1 LTQQFS
7 GYRAFPDDCC
17 VFQAA
22 NATNHRSDE
31 LLTVRETADFLKFT
45 VETTRKLIREGSI
58 PACKVGGSIRVNR
71 DELLAAV
78 AARPIVT
85 RVEDTP

>member
-1 LTQQFS
+1 ML
-7 GYRAFPDDCC
+7 
-17 VFQAA
+17 QASDT
-22 NATNHRSDE
+22 TNHRSETVE
-31 LLTVRETADFLKFT
+31 LWTVRETADFLKFT
-45 VETTRKLIREGSI
+45 VETTRKLIRDGSI

-85 RVEDTP
+85 RVEDD

>member
-1 LTQQFS
+1 ML
-7 GYRAFPDDCC
+7 
-17 VFQAA
+17 QASDTA
-22 NATNHRSDE
+22 NHRSETVE
-31 LLTVRETADFLKFT
+31 LWTVRETADFLKFT
-45 VETTRKLIREGSI
+45 VETTRKLIRDGSI

-85 RVEDTP
+85 RVEDD

>member
-1 LTQQFS
+1 
-7 GYRAFPDDCC
+7 
-17 VFQAA
+17 VFQAIDT
-22 NATNHRSDE
+22 TNHRSDE

-45 VETTRKLIREGSI
+45 SETVRKLIREGAI
-58 PACKVGGSIRVNR
+58 PACKVGGSIRVSR

-85 RVEDTP
+85 RVPEEEGPE